1 MNIRITLTV
10 DECIRKVN
18 EATLKFFGF
27 LKHFEKILTFS
38 IIQNYEQ
45 ACPRKWLTNLV
56 DGVQP
61 PEEYKVI
68 VHSKLVS
75 FSETC

>member
-1 MNIRITLTV
+1 MNIGITLTV

-18 EATLKFFGF
+18 EATLTFFGF

-38 IIQNYEQ
+38 NIQNYEQ
-45 ACPRKWLTNLV
+45 ACPRKWLAKS
-56 DGVQP
+56 GGWCQP

-75 FSETC
+75 FN

>member
-1 MNIRITLTV
+1 MNIGITLTV

-38 IIQNYEQ
+38 NIQNYEQ
-45 ACPRKWLTNLV
+45 ACPRKWLAKS
-56 DGVQP
+56 GAWCQP

-68 VHSKLVS
+68 LHSKFIQL
-75 FSETC
+75 